1 MIAKSGAQGEW
12 ILAFRDGQTGHPCPA
27 PEAGNVEAGPVCIRP
42 FEAVACEGAIDE
54 FRVEAAEAVMIHA
67 RALQAA
73 GPDIGEKDVSFSG
86 QFADNFLPF
95 RRGRIDDD

>member
-1 MIAKSGAQGEW
+1 
-12 ILAFRDGQTGHPCPA
+12 
-27 PEAGNVEAGPVCIRP
+27 
-42 FEAVACEGAIDE
+42 
-54 FRVEAAEAVMIHA
+54 MIHA